1 MNTKGLINS
10 AKTRAGEA
18 EKIAARKAGPE
29 PIPTEPAD
37 PDAALKEMINRHN
50 SAVMEAYHLEDQIM
64 QALLNRRN
72 PRVLMGEGGQNIV
85 QLYHADWQAGRRPR
99 VLIVES
105 LGDPIQTLPPLAMRD
120 YSEAPTR

>member
-18 EKIAARKAGPE
+18 EKLAARKAGPA
-29 PIPTEPAD
+29 PIPTEPED
-37 PDAALKEMINRHN
+37 PDAELKGMINRHN
-50 SAVMEAYHLEDQIM
+50 VAALEAYNLEDQIM
-64 QALLNRRN
+64 QALLLRRN

-85 QLYHADWQAGRRPR
+85 QLYHADWNNQRRPR

-105 LGDPIQTLPPLAMRD
+105 LGTPI
-120 YSEAPTR
+120 